1 MIQQE
6 LNFTFDI
13 PPMEYLEDYTK
24 TFSGLTT
31 ELPPQQEKW
40 LSQDL
45 RSLTNDQLL
54 DRYRQFMKRCT
65 GNPHRRAGYRHIRG
79 EAYRRKLFDE
89 IDKIDEETR

>member
-6 LNFTFDI
+6 FNFLFDM
-13 PPMEYLEDYTK
+13 PDMEYLEDYTK
-24 TFSGLTT
+24 GFTGLTT
-31 ELPPQQEKW
+31 ELPPQKEKW
-40 LSQDL
+40 LSQQL

-79 EAYRRKLFDE
+79 EAYRRKLSNE
-89 IDKIDEETR
+89 IDAIDKDT